1 MLRIIIITSSRT
13 GTASYCLPLIL
24 EKTNCKVVTVVLS
37 QNIRK
42 RKWYFYKK
50 KIKKGWRIGILGVL
64 NGIRIRKWF
73 RNGDIGESNI
83 HDIELI
89 CKDHGIPFET
99 TPFLNS
105 QKTIDIVK
113 NSEPDLG
120 LSLGNSYISSK
131 VFSIPRYGML
141 NIHGEVLPDFQNA
154 QSVIWQIFEGRPE
167 TGYTIHKI
175 DKNIDTGD
183 IILQEKFP
191 IVFKDS
197 LPDTVKFNCGLILQ
211 RAAQGLVK
219 VLNDYNYYFQH
230 SYKQGKGK
238 SYTTP
243 TFRQYLK
250 IKQQFKKL
258 SALNRNADQ

>member
-1 MLRIIIITSSRT
+1 MMRIIIITSSRR

-24 EKTNCKVVTVVLS
+24 EKSNCEVVKVVLNE
-37 QNIRK
+37 NIT
-42 RKWYFYKK
+42 KK
-50 KIKKGWRIGILGVL
+50 KWSFYQNKLKKIWRIGILGAL

-73 RNGDIGESNI
+73 RNDESVELRI
-83 HDIELI
+83 QDIEAI
-89 CKDHGIPFET
+89 CKERGILFEK

-105 QKTIDIVK
+105 QTTIDLVK
-113 NSEPDLG
+113 NCEPDLG
-120 LSLGNSYISSK
+120 LSLGNSYISPK
-131 VFSIPRYGML
+131 VFSIPRHGML

-175 DKNIDTGD
+175 DKRIDTGD
-183 IILQEKFP
+183 IIMQEKFP
-191 IVFKDS
+191 IEFKKD
-197 LPDTVKFNCGLILQ
+197 LPDTVRFNCGLILQ
-211 RAAQGLVK
+211 RAALGLVK
-219 VLNDYNYYFQH
+219 VLNDYNYYLQR

-243 TFRQYLK
+243 TFSQYLR

-258 SALNRNADQ
+258 AAISSNKD